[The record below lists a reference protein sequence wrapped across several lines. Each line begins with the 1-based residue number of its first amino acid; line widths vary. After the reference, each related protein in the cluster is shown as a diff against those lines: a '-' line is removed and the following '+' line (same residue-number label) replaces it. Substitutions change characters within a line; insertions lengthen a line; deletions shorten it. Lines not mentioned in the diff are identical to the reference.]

1 MNKIIFE
8 NKIITPSKVVCI
20 GRNFVAHIKEL
31 GNEIP
36 SSMVIFNKPNS
47 SISDKLFFIDKEC
60 HYESEISFLVKNS
73 KIIGVGIG
81 LDLTKRKLQSE
92 LKSKGLPWE
101 RAKSFDNSAVFSEF
115 VPIKDTQNLSMKL
128 YIDEQLIQKATID
141 LMIYKPDEII
151 REIETFM
158 TLQDYDIIMTGT
170 PKGVGS
176 YNLNSLFKI
185 QLHKNNK
192 PLIEKKWRVSTNL
205 IET

>member
-1 MNKIIFE
+1 MNNVIFE
-8 NKIITPSKVVCI
+8 NRIVTPSKVVCV
-20 GRNFVAHIKEL
+20 GRNFVAHIEEL
-31 GNEIP
+31 GNDVP

-47 SISDKLFFIDKEC
+47 SITNKLYFIDEEC

-115 VPIKDTQNLSMKL
+115 VSIDDTQNLSMKL
-128 YIDEQLIQKATID
+128 YIDEQLIQKATTD
-141 LMIYKPDEII
+141 LMIYKPNEII
-151 REIETFM
+151 KEIETFM
-158 TLQDYDIIMTGT
+158 TLENYDIIMTGT
-170 PKGVGS
+170 PKGVGN

-185 QLHKNNK
+185 QLQKNNK
-192 PLIEKKWRVSTNL
+192 PIIEKKWRVSKAN
-205 IET
+205 